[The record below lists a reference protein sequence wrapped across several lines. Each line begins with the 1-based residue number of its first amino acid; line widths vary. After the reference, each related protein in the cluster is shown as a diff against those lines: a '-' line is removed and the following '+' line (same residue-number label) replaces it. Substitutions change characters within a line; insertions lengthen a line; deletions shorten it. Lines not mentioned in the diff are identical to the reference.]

1 MAKCEMKTKD
11 LGREELLNWGKE
23 SLTPVDIKEKGG
35 SLYVRSLSGKERASY
50 LSDLK
55 KAQEAL
61 DKEGNFEPL
70 MHSVV
75 TMIILAACDS
85 SGNTLFTEEDREAID
100 AWPANVQDKVA
111 NAAIKKNGIDADA
124 VEDGE
129 KN

>member
-23 SLTPVDIKEKGG
+23 SLTPVDIKEKDGK
-35 SLYVRSLSGKERASY
+35 LYVRSLSGKERASY

-85 SGNTLFTEEDREAID
+85 KGNALFTEADRDAID
-100 AWPANVQDKVA
+100 CWPADIQDKVA
-111 NAAIKKNGIDADA
+111 NAAVKKNGIDADA